1 MSNEIL
7 FKIMNPYKNI
17 VERIVPGRV
26 PLEVY
31 LWHIGRY
38 IFASNFISSKDVVAD
53 VACGVGYGS
62 YLLAKKGAKKVIGV
76 DISKDAI
83 DYAKARYLNKS
94 NNIEFL
100 VGDATNMPINSSEI
114 DVLVSFETIEHVK
127 NPDALF
133 MEYKRVLK
141 DHGTLILSTPNK
153 YISLKKHV
161 ENPYHVNE
169 LFIEEIIDKV
179 TSLGLEIMG
188 IYGQRPI
195 NSLSDGINIKNTN
208 KRFMTVITKLIPQ
221 FIKEKIWTYWYLPRK
236 TGIPRKMIKIYENNS
251 KKFEEWII
259 HNGID
264 HKYLPSP
271 ISDIESDKYKFDVFV
286 IVAKRCEL

>member
-1 MSNEIL
+1 MKDDLIY
-7 FKIMNPYKNI
+7 KIMNPYKNV
-17 VERIVPGRV
+17 VERIIPGAV
-26 PLEVY
+26 PLDVY

-38 IFASNFISSKDVVAD
+38 VFASEFISSDSLVLD
-53 VACGVGYGS
+53 IACGVGYGS
-62 YLLAKKGAKKVIGV
+62 YLLAKKRAKKVIGV

-83 DYAKARYLNKS
+83 NYAKARYLNNS

-100 VGDATNMPINSSEI
+100 VGDATNMPINSSET
-114 DVLVSFETIEHVK
+114 DVLVSFETIEHIK
-127 NPDALF
+127 NPDAFL
-133 MEYKRVLK
+133 MECKRVLK

-153 YISLKKHV
+153 YISIKKDV

-169 LFIEEIIDKV
+169 LFIEEIIGKL
-179 TSLGLEIMG
+179 TSLGFEIMS

-208 KRFMTVITKLIPQ
+208 KRFMRVITKLIPR
-221 FIKEKIWTYWYLPRK
+221 FMKEKIYTYYYLPKK
-236 TGIPRKMIKIYENNS
+236 TGIPRKMIKTYENNP

-264 HKYLPSP
+264 SRYLPLP

-286 IVAKRCEL
+286 IVAKKV